1 MVILYLL
8 VLIISILL
16 IRLIIILPSYRKQK
30 YNFNN
35 GNKNKKISTMI
46 YFGSGGHTTEMI
58 RLIKELSL
66 NYSPLYFVLGHS
78 DITSKQL
85 IEKSKLKF
93 SHQPLWYNVYRSREV
108 KQSIITTIFTSIKSL
123 WTCFLLIFYKQ
134 PSLIICNGPGTCIF
148 LCYAV
153 FLLHL
158 LGIKESRIIFIESFC
173 RVKMLSISGLLIYP
187 IADKF
192 IVQWP
197 QLLIKYK
204 RAEYIGKIC

>member
-1 MVILYLL
+1 MIFIYIIGFV
-8 VLIISILL
+8 ISILC
-16 IRLIIILPSYRKQK
+16 IRLSIVLPGYRKPI
-30 YNFNN
+30 YNGTVN
-35 GNKNKKISTMI
+35 ISTMI

-58 RLIKELSL
+58 RMIKELSL

-85 IEKSKLKF
+85 IDNSTFKF
-93 SHQPLWYNVYRSREV
+93 LHNPIYNYVYRGREV
-108 KQSIITTIFTSIKSL
+108 KQSFITTIFTSIKSL
-123 WTCFLLIFYKQ
+123 LTCFILVCQKQ

-148 LCYAV
+148 ICYAA

-173 RVKMLSISGLLIYP
+173 RVKKLSISGLLIYP

-197 QLLIKYK
+197 SLCRKYK
-204 RAEYIGKIC
+204 KAEYIGKIC